1 MSANQ
6 TISKIFSDYLCCS
19 ALPKFCRICFYPNI
33 VYEEINIDESEIR
46 EKFMK
51 DYPNL
56 RSMPQIFVDSKNIG
70 GYRELIKL
78 DESTLK

>member
-1 MSANQ
+1 MKK
-6 TISKIFSDYLCCS
+6 IILYSKNLCGYCTMAKS
-19 ALPKFCRICFYPNI
+19 WLNNKNV
-33 VYEEINIDESEIR
+33 VYEEINIDEPEIR

-51 DYPNL
+51 DYPDL

>member
-1 MSANQ
+1 MKK
-6 TISKIFSDYLCCS
+6 IILYSKNLCGYCTMAKS
-19 ALPKFCRICFYPNI
+19 WLNNKNV
-33 VYEEINIDESEIR
+33 VYEEINIDEPEIR

-56 RSMPQIFVDSKNIG
+56 RSMPQIFIDNKNIG

-78 DESTLK
+78 DESILK

>member
-1 MSANQ
+1 MKK
-6 TISKIFSDYLCCS
+6 IILYSKNLCGYCTMAKS
-19 ALPKFCRICFYPNI
+19 WLNNKNV
-33 VYEEINIDESEIR
+33 VYEEINIDEPEIR

-56 RSMPQIFVDSKNIG
+56 RSMPQIFIDNKNIG

>member
-1 MSANQ
+1 MKKI
-6 TISKIFSDYLCCS
+6 TLYSKNLCGYCTMAKS
-19 ALPKFCRICFYPNI
+19 WLNNKNV
-33 VYEEINIDESEIR
+33 VYEEINIDETGIR

-56 RSMPQIFVDSKNIG
+56 RSMPQIFIDNKNIG

-78 DESTLK
+78 DDSILK

>member
-1 MSANQ
+1 MKK
-6 TISKIFSDYLCCS
+6 IILYSKNLCGYCTMAKS
-19 ALPKFCRICFYPNI
+19 WLNNKNV
-33 VYEEINIDESEIR
+33 VYEEINIDEPEIR

-56 RSMPQIFVDSKNIG
+56 RSLPQIFIDNENIG

-78 DESTLK
+78 DESILK

>member
-1 MSANQ
+1 MAKSWLNN
-6 TISKIFSDYLCCS
+6 K
-19 ALPKFCRICFYPNI
+19 NV
-33 VYEEINIDESEIR
+33 VYEEINIDEPEIR

-56 RSMPQIFVDSKNIG
+56 RSLPQIFIDNENIG

-78 DESTLK
+78 DESILK

>member
-1 MSANQ
+1 MKK
-6 TISKIFSDYLCCS
+6 IILYSKNLCGYCTMAKS
-19 ALPKFCRICFYPNI
+19 WLNNKNV
-33 VYEEINIDESEIR
+33 VYEEINIDEPEIR

-51 DYPNL
+51 DYPDL
-56 RSMPQIFVDSKNIG
+56 RSMPQIFIDSKNIG

>member
-1 MSANQ
+1 MKK
-6 TISKIFSDYLCCS
+6 IILYSKNLCGYCTMAKS
-19 ALPKFCRICFYPNI
+19 WLNNKNV
-33 VYEEINIDESEIR
+33 VYEEINIDEPEIR

-51 DYPNL
+51 DYPDL
-56 RSMPQIFVDSKNIG
+56 RSMPQIFIDNKNIG